1 MKINKLL
8 SAVIVASV
16 MFSCN
21 KKGASKESLKTEIDS
36 VSYAIGMDVARNAK
50 TSFSEINSEL
60 FMEGFMS
67 VIDSSEVLIDQDK
80 AQEVISVYFQKKQEA
95 EFKKQQE
102 EALKKV
108 EETYAD
114 NKAAG
119 VKFLEENKSKEGVK
133 VTSSGLQYIVLK
145 EGSGPKPTTNNKVK
159 VHYQGTL
166 IDGTVF
172 ESSVENG
179 TPAEFFVTQVVQGW
193 IEGLQ
198 LMPVGSK
205 YKFFVPQE
213 LAYGA
218 FPRQGGG
225 IKPFDTLIFEIELL
239 EIIQ

>member
-108 EETYAD
+108 EETYAE

-159 VHYQGTL
+159 VHYHGTL

>member
-8 SAVIVASV
+8 SVVIVASV

-36 VSYAIGMDVARNAK
+36 VSYAIGMDVARNVK
-50 TSFSEINSEL
+50 SSFSEVNSEL
-60 FMEGFMS
+60 FMEGF
-67 VIDSSEVLIDQDK
+67 IHTLDSTEVLIDK
-80 AQEVISVYFQKKQEA
+80 ANVQGIISVYFQKKQEA
-95 EFKKQQE
+95 DLKKQQD
-102 EALKKV
+102 EALKKA

-119 VKFLEENKSKEGVK
+119 IKFLEENKSKEGVK
-133 VTSSGLQYIVLK
+133 VTPSGLQYIVLK
-145 EGSGPKPTTNNKVK
+145 EGNGPKPTTNNKVK
-159 VHYQGTL
+159 VHYHGTL

-179 TPAEFFVTQVVQGW
+179 APAEFFVTQVVQGW